1 MNDDEDK
8 DEGWSGWLRNNL
20 LPHHNM
26 DLARSIIYPFLLM
39 CLLLPCIAYAFLQ
52 HCPPNAYV
60 LIRSSSASAAS
71 TAATGKFMSLSSP
84 DENEDN
90 EANDGYDTDDDESI
104 DPNSLGDWRTF
115 RMNLANSDTLL
126 SSETSSTA
134 ASTSIDGIEIETSKP
149 TTIAST
155 TETSSSSLSSLP
167 ISRRRPKSVSEENE
181 QLLTTQNSD
190 LAEEYVNGVWAH
202 ESAIPEVGGLV
213 CRMPLEVEIYRGGGG
228 GSGDFSE
235 SSTMRS
241 KLMALLDS
249 GKESE
254 DKDEWMNAVL
264 PSSGSDGDSTIRRSL
279 EDLPSTIIDDD
290 ESNSSFSALA
300 AKTIYWYRSAEK
312 LLQHELLQI
321 MSSADANGKIN
332 PRDLSSDSLELL
344 QLYMDHQNAWQEVG
358 LVIEMDEKSGSAKT
372 VTINRPMA
380 FKLTKNLGRLV
391 LLGAYQAEKK
401 GVVVAT
407 ESNGIE
413 TQNIVKFL
421 SVFENEC
428 GVYVGGPDD
437 MDKPAIM
444 IHGIH
449 DLPGAVEISPGTG
462 IYRGGL
468 EAAMDGVLAGKYRP
482 LDFRFFIGHR
492 RYVGRQL
499 EDAIRLGKYQ
509 PVACSRPLVL
519 KQCIQLPKP
528 LWHEGELTLSLLA
541 YH

>member
-1 MNDDEDK
+1 
-8 DEGWSGWLRNNL
+8 
-20 LPHHNM
+20 M
-26 DLARSIIYPFLLM
+26 DLARSLIYHFLLM

-52 HCPPNAYV
+52 HCRPPNAYV
-60 LIRSSSASAAS
+60 LTRSSSAAEAV
-71 TAATGKFMSLSSP
+71 TCKFMSSSSP

-213 CRMPLEVEIYRGGGG
+213 CRMPLEVEIYRGGG
-228 GSGDFSE
+228 DFSE
-235 SSTMRS
+235 SSTMRR

-254 DKDEWMNAVL
+254 DEDEWKNAVS

-437 MDKPAIM
+437 MDKPAIL

-528 LWHEGELTLSLLA
+528 LWHEGELMLSLLGTI
-541 YH
+541 